1 MKTARIILSGR
12 MRTNEVIPID
22 PIINA
27 FEDPANDQVEVII
40 AGQGVYEADS
50 CLALVSLVEEMHR
63 KTGKPV
69 VSNLLSSVGLTD
81 FFIWLKCG
89 INGRSIRLSAKI
101 KVRLPDWCRFSS
113 VDCPQEGIAE
123 SERCC
128 DLRDIFESINEYLP
142 LAEYENKE
150 LTIMNL
156 DEYGLLQESYL
167 HLMEQRNYEA
177 TN

>member
-12 MRTNEVIPID
+12 MRSNDVIPVDQVIT
-22 PIINA
+22 A

-50 CLALVSLVEEMHR
+50 CLALVNLIAEMHR

-89 INGRSIRLSAKI
+89 INGRTIRPTARI
-101 KVRLPDWCRFSS
+101 KVRLPDWSRFSS
-113 VDCPQEGIAE
+113 VDCPQEGISE
-123 SERCC
+123 SERCS
-128 DLRDIFESINEYLP
+128 DLRDILESINEYVP
-142 LAEYENKE
+142 LAEYEGKDM
-150 LTIMNL
+150 TILNL
-156 DEYGLLQESYL
+156 DEFGLLQESYL
-167 HLMEQRNYEA
+167 HLMEKKNYGVA
-177 TN
+177 L

>member
-1 MKTARIILSGR
+1 MKTARIILSAR
-12 MRTNEVIPID
+12 MRSTDVIPVDQVIT
-22 PIINA
+22 A

-50 CLALVSLVEEMHR
+50 CLALVNLIEEMHR

-89 INGRSIRLSAKI
+89 INGRSIRATAKI

-113 VDCPQEGIAE
+113 VDCPQEGISE
-123 SERCC
+123 SERCS
-128 DLRDIFESINEYLP
+128 DLRDILESINEYLP
-142 LAEYENKE
+142 LAEYEGKD
-150 LTIMNL
+150 LTILNL
-156 DEYGLLQESYL
+156 DEFGLLSESYL
-167 HLMEQRNYEA
+167 HLLEQKNFV
-177 TN
+177 TM

>member
-89 INGRSIRLSAKI
+89 INGKTIRPTARI
-101 KVRLPDWCRFSS
+101 KVRLPDWSRFSS
-113 VDCPQEGIAE
+113 VDCHQEGIAE
-123 SERCC
+123 AEFS
-128 DLRDIFESINEYLP
+128 DLRDILESINEYVP
-142 LAEYENKE
+142 LAEYEGKD
-150 LTIMNL
+150 LTILNL
-156 DEYGLLQESYL
+156 DEFGLLSESYL
-167 HLMEQRNYEA
+167 YLLEQKNFV
-177 TN
+177 TM

>member
-1 MKTARIILSGR
+1 MKTARITLSGR

-50 CLALVSLVEEMHR
+50 CLALVNLIEEMHR

-89 INGRSIRLSAKI
+89 INGRSIRPTAKI

-123 SERCC
+123 SERCS

-142 LAEYENKE
+142 LTEYEGKD

-156 DEYGLLQESYL
+156 DEYGLLSESYL
-167 HLMEQRNYEA
+167 YLLEQKNYGSE
-177 TN
+177 